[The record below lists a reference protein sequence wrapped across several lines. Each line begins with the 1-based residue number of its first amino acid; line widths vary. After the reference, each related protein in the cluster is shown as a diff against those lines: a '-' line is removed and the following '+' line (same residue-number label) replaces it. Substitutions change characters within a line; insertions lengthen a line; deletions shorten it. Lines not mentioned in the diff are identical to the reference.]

1 MRRTEWIRNAS
12 QTINAVT
19 GFTGLNLQSCIPAAV
34 VERVFSRPGDNS
46 PERSDAL
53 LLRVWLW
60 HHRLWSYRY
69 GNATLGDS
77 LVSSRRTDY
86 SYRHHVA
93 HLVGERP
100 QEPESTPRDRSE
112 AIAQRRREQGD
123 GGARCAVG
131 RRGQRKSGRFVGDGS
146 RPRLQMSGKCL
157 DSWLPVLF
165 SAILPLD
172 S

>member
-1 MRRTEWIRNAS
+1 MAVMRRTEWIRKAS
-12 QTINAVT
+12 QTLNAAT
-19 GFTGLNLQSCIPAAV
+19 GFKRSNLQSRISAAV
-34 VERVFSRPGDNS
+34 VERVFSRPGDDS

-69 GNATLGDS
+69 GNATLADS

-86 SYRHHVA
+86 SHRHHVA

-100 QEPESTPRDRSE
+100 QEPESTPRGRSE

-123 GGARCAVG
+123 GGARRAVG
-131 RRGQRKSGRFVGDGS
+131 RRGQRKSGRFVGDRS
-146 RPRLQMSGKCL
+146 RPRLQMPGKCL
-157 DSWLPVLF
+157 DKRLLVF
-165 SAILPLD
+165 
-172 S
+172 